1 LIIVRNVRELFSFN
15 RGVSYFY
22 EARCIDEVNRGFVSG
37 PEILTPDGGI
47 HLLQVKHWFCFIGRC
62 PHIAPPH
69 PRMVVEI
76 VVDLPAFFVASISL
90 LATTIS

>member
-1 LIIVRNVRELFSFN
+1 M
-15 RGVSYFY
+15 
-22 EARCIDEVNRGFVSG
+22 AAAAAMRCEHS
-37 PEILTPDGGI
+37 PDGGI

-76 VVDLPAFFVASISL
+76 VVDLPAFLSRRFPCWPQL
-90 LATTIS
+90 

>member
-1 LIIVRNVRELFSFN
+1 M
-15 RGVSYFY
+15 
-22 EARCIDEVNRGFVSG
+22 AAAAAMRCEHS
-37 PEILTPDGGI
+37 PDSGI

-76 VVDLPAFFVASISL
+76 VVD
-90 LATTIS
+90 